1 MIPQAKIIKIGQN
14 ISPIYNEILKLI
26 LDKFSS
32 KLGIP
37 KYTRTSPIME
47 K

>member
-32 KLGIP
+32 ELWVP
-37 KYTRTSPIME
+37 KYIRTVPII
-47 K
+47 KK